1 MKRILSIVLAL
12 CMLLSCAVFFS
23 GCNSAKSSEYPVTV
37 GNVTINSEPQNIVV
51 LNDVFADII
60 SYIGY
65 DIKMVGRS
73 VECDQEFLYIVPSV
87 GTAAS
92 PDVNAIKKAE
102 ADFVIADSAI
112 SADTKSSL
120 EADGITVLTLDAPK
134 NEAELKQL
142 YIDLGTALGGKVTG
156 SAKGEKGYTDLLEML
171 STLNT
176 ATSNVVQTVAYLYM
190 NESNELCTFVKGSL
204 EYKFFN
210 YNGNSNVFANQQ
222 KPLVNT
228 MELRIGSPNYIFYD
242 SEEVLAYLATDEN
255 TQNLAALYNN
265 RICQIPKKS
274 FFRFGSSTEEA
285 VFEMLRF
292 IEKDSKATPD
302 EADEEEIVPATEPEQ
317 YVTDPADTEEEAQ
330 DENVIEYT
338 ITEE

>member
-1 MKRILSIVLAL
+1 MKRILSIALAL

-23 GCNSAKSSEYPVTV
+23 GCSNTKGGEYPVTI
-37 GNVTINSEPQNIVV
+37 GDVTIETEPQNIVV
-51 LNDVFADII
+51 LNDVFTDII

-73 VECDQEFLYIVPSV
+73 SECDQDFLYVVPTV
-87 GTAAS
+87 GPAAA
-92 PDVNAIKKAE
+92 PDVNIIKKAE
-102 ADFVIADSAI
+102 ADLIIADNTLGESVRERLQA
-112 SADTKSSL
+112 
-120 EADGITVLTLDAPK
+120 EGITVLTLDTPK

-142 YIDLGTALGGKVTG
+142 YIDLGTVLGGNITG

-190 NESNELCTFVKGSL
+190 NENNELCTFVQGTL

-210 YNGNSNVFANQQ
+210 YNGNSNVFANQ
-222 KPLVNT
+222 KESKVNT

-255 TQNLAALYNN
+255 TQNLAALANN
-265 RICQIPKKS
+265 RICQIPKKAFS
-274 FFRFGSSTEEA
+274 RFGASTEEA
-285 VFEMLRF
+285 VFEILNF

-302 EADEEEIVPATEPEQ
+302 EAADIATEP
-317 YVTDPADTEEEAQ
+317 AATEAVATATQEENA
-330 DENVIEYT
+330 IEYT